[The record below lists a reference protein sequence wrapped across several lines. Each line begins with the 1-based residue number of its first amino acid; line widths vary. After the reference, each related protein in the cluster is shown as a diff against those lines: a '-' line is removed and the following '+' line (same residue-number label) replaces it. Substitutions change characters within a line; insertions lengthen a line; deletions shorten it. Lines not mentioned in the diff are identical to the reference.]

1 MTFNFGLNTGI
12 GFGTGFTGYNTGYQT
27 SSIDY
32 AKLNQYTNSI
42 MSQLNTMNYSQ
53 LGQYSL
59 TNSMPT
65 WFNNIASCFTVDPLV
80 TGAYQM
86 PSMNNPFGSVASL
99 AQQYNQSA
107 QQAQA
112 PQQTPEQKAEADKK
126 KAEEKAKTEKAQKE
140 ANEIC
145 EKLYVAMKGA
155 GTDNKAVDEALAQIT
170 EDNILEVMETYIQ
183 QYSDDMDGETLI
195 ESLQNE
201 YWFGWSGKLTK
212 ITNGLKDKLAARASK
227 MGLDAEAKS
236 FKAKVTSENNS
247 WWNIDDEVINNHFNT
262 LLAAMLTKRAQ
273 G

>member
-1 MTFNFGLNTGI
+1 MAFNFGLNT

-32 AKLNQYTNSI
+32 SRLNGYTNSI
-42 MSQLNTMNYSQ
+42 MTQLSAMSNSPMA
-53 LGQYSL
+53 QYSL
-59 TNSMPT
+59 SSSVPT

-80 TGAYQM
+80 TGGNQM
-86 PSMNNPFGSVASL
+86 FSFNPFGSVASL
-99 AQQYNQSA
+99 AQQYTPANPSTPSA
-107 QQAQA
+107 QQT
-112 PQQTPEQKAEADKK
+112 QTPEQKAEAEKK
-126 KAEEKAKTEKAQKE
+126 QAEAKAKQEKVQKE

-155 GTDNKAVDEALAQIT
+155 GTDDKAVDEALAQIT

-201 YWFGWSGKLTK
+201 YWVGWSGKLTK
-212 ITNGLKDKLAARASK
+212 ITNGLKEKLAARASK

-236 FKAKVTSENNS
+236 FKAKVSAENNS